1 MKLMALDGI
10 VLEHRDLQVEAGDEG
25 VRLHCVQAGEGP
37 LVVLLHGF
45 PDFWYGWRRQIPALV
60 HAGFRVVVP
69 DQRGYATS
77 SKPAGVSAY
86 GVRTLA
92 QDVDQLI
99 HALGEESAH
108 LVGHDWGAGVA
119 WATAMAHPER
129 VRRLAILN
137 GPHPKRF
144 IEALKNPVQL
154 AKSYYMF
161 LFQLPWLPEQILGAD
176 RFSMLVRA
184 LRDEPTREGAVTEAD
199 LALYREAW
207 SQPGALTTM
216 IHWYRAMIR
225 PHAAVRMAPIEVETL
240 VLWGEGDIHLEPSLA
255 APPSE
260 MVPHARVDMIPGAS
274 HWVQLDAAEQVNAAL
289 IAFLREAS
297 A

>member
-216 IHWYRAMIR
+216 IHWYRAMFR
-225 PHAAVRMAPIEVETL
+225 GEAVPVQRTEVDAL
-240 VLWGEGDIHLEPSLA
+240 VVWGVKDRHLGHDLA
-255 APPSE
+255 APSPDL
-260 MVPHARVDMIPGAS
+260 VPNARVVFVPNAT
-274 HWVQLDAAEQVNAAL
+274 HWIQHDDPARVSDEL
-289 IAFLREAS
+289 IAFFRG
-297 A
+297 